1 MFSLWMNLTYQ
12 CMLTGRRN
20 LSQHYERLILTLR
33 KINPNMQLIIAT
45 HAPSLIEGWFDK
57 VKEVCEISQDID

>member
-1 MFSLWMNLTYQ
+1 MDEPD
-12 CMLTGRRN
+12 
-20 LSQHYERLILTLR
+20 LSMHVDWKEKFVTTLR

>member
-1 MFSLWMNLTYQ
+1 
-12 CMLTGRRN
+12 
-20 LSQHYERLILTLR
+20 
-33 KINPNMQLIIAT
+33 MQLIIAT